1 MRWIMGRMPWNI
13 CYMGVAF
20 QGGKIGVHPN
30 DNTATIW
37 MRTDD
42 LLRLIREN
50 GNEADVV
57 AF

>member
-13 CYMGVAF
+13 CYMDVAF

-42 LLRLIREN
+42 LLHLIREN

>member
-1 MRWIMGRMPWNI
+1 MD
-13 CYMGVAF
+13 VAF
-20 QGGKIGVHPN
+20 QDGKIGVHPN

>member
-1 MRWIMGRMPWNI
+1 MD
-13 CYMGVAF
+13 VAF

>member
-1 MRWIMGRMPWNI
+1 MTIP
-13 CYMGVAF
+13 
-20 QGGKIGVHPN
+20 P
-30 DNTATIW
+30 TIW